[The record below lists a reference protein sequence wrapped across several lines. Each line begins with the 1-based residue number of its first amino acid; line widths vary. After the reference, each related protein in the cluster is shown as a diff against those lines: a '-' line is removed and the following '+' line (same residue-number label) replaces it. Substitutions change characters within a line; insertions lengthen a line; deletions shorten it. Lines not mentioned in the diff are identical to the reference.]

1 MVSVIIPSY
10 NREKTI
16 ARAVNSILNQTYK
29 DIEVIVVDDCSSD
42 KTIEILTSIKDKRF
56 SYYKLDKNSGACVAR
71 NLGIE
76 KAKGDYIA
84 FQDSDDEWLPDKL
97 EKQMKAFDNKDIDVV
112 FCPFNKVSDEK
123 TEIHPVLPEGIVNRD
138 TLLGKS
144 CVSTQTLIAKKECF
158 DKIKFDPLMPRMQ
171 DYDITIRLSEKY
183 TFYFVNKPLVNMY
196 VQGDSI
202 SRNKTKLLNA
212 EIRIL
217 SKYQKE
223 AAEFPAFRYYNI
235 GALGA
240 AKRACKFK
248 AKQEYKEVYNL
259 CPNLK
264 NRLKY
269 LFVSATDFSRS
280 EFDKKQEM
288 Q

>member
-16 ARAVNSILNQTYK
+16 KRAVDSVFNQTYN
-29 DIEVIVVDDCSSD
+29 DLEVIVVDDCSTD
-42 KTIEILTSIKDKRF
+42 KTIEVLASIKDDRF
-56 SYYKLDKNSGACVAR
+56 SYYKLDMNSGACVAR

-112 FCPFNKVSDEK
+112 FCPFNKVVNQK

-138 TLLGKS
+138 ALLGKS

-202 SRNKTKLLNA
+202 SKNKTKLLNA

-235 GALGA
+235 GAFGA

-248 AKQEYKEVYNL
+248 AKQEYKALYKIKPSVKNL
-259 CPNLK
+259 
-264 NRLKY
+264 LKY
-269 LFVSATDFSRS
+269 IFVAITDISRKS
-280 EFDKKQEM
+280 YKSFID
-288 Q
+288 

>member
-16 ARAVNSILNQTYK
+16 KRAVESVLNQTYK

-76 KAKGDYIA
+76 KAKGEFIA
-84 FQDSDDEWLPDKL
+84 FQDSDDEWLSDKL

-112 FCPFNKVSDEK
+112 FCPFNKVSNEK
-123 TEIHPVLPEGIVNRD
+123 TEIHPVLHEGIVSRD
-138 TLLGKS
+138 ALIGKS

-158 DKIKFDPLMPRMQ
+158 DKIKFDPFMPRLQ

-183 TFYFVNKPLVNMY
+183 NFYFVNKPLVNMY

-202 SRNKTKLLNA
+202 SKNRTKLLNA

-223 AAEFPAFRYYNI
+223 AAEYPAFRYYNI

-248 AKQEYKEVYNL
+248 AKHEYKEVYNL
-259 CPNLK
+259 RPNL
-264 NRLKY
+264 NNWLKY
-269 LFVSATDFSRS
+269 VFVSATDFSRS
-280 EFDKKQEM
+280 EYKSK
-288 Q
+288 

>member
-16 ARAVNSILNQTYK
+16 KRAVESVLNQTYK

-84 FQDSDDEWLPDKL
+84 FQDSDDEWLSDKL

-123 TEIHPVLPEGIVNRD
+123 TDIHPVLPEGKVSRE

-144 CVSTQTLIAKKECF
+144 CVSTQTLIGKKECF
-158 DKIKFDPLMPRMQ
+158 DSIKFDPLMPRFQ

-183 TFYFVNKPLVNMY
+183 NFYFVNKPLVNMY

-202 SRNKTKLLNA
+202 SKNITKLLNA

-223 AAEFPAFRYYNI
+223 AAECPAFRYYNI

-259 CPNLK
+259 RPNL
-264 NRLKY
+264 NNWLKY
-269 LFVSATDFSRS
+269 VFVSATDFSRS
-280 EFDKKQEM
+280 KYKSK
-288 Q
+288 